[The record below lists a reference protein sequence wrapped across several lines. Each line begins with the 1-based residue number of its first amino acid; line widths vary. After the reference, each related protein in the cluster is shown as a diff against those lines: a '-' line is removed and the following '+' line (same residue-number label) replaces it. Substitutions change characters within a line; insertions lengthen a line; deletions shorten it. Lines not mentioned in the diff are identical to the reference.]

1 MVAYDGETVL
11 VRLMAIGYDHIY
23 AWHPHAYHG
32 LVIGTDGRKLRS
44 PYEKDT
50 LLIGSGERYDILY
63 KVPDFSSKRQCL
75 SCNIGPGIS
84 IAHDHNLMG
93 MVSTGIYPHGPLTI
107 FDVRPKE

>member
-1 MVAYDGETVL
+1 
-11 VRLMAIGYDHIY
+11 MAIGYDHIY
-23 AWHPHAYHG
+23 AWHPHGYHG

-63 KVPDFSSKRQCL
+63 KIPDFSSRRRCL
-75 SCNIGPGIS
+75 SCNIGAGIS
-84 IAHDHNLMG
+84 IAHDHNMRA

>member
-1 MVAYDGETVL
+1 
-11 VRLMAIGYDHIY
+11 
-23 AWHPHAYHG
+23 

-63 KVPDFSSKRQCL
+63 KIPDFSSKRQCL
-75 SCNIGPGIS
+75 SCNIGAGIS
-84 IAHDHNLMG
+84 IAHDHNMRA